1 MVKSKKNAE
10 YHFPWTTNITAALL
24 QTFSDI
30 SHLPVIFL
38 FKLFNVKTR
47 QFEILCAEKINQ
59 AVVY

>member
-1 MVKSKKNAE
+1 MVKSKKSAE

-38 FKLFNVKTR
+38 FKLKTR